1 MANVFTTAATLS
13 KIVPIYYDKVFLETL
28 ESNRVMVFRQFGVKK
43 ALPKREGNTV
53 YWHAWTALNKGKII
67 SESSGNHPQYQG
79 VSVRRVSAKL
89 YLFGD
94 YAQITTFVDQVAISS
109 VVEGAIRLFADAAAW
124 TMDFICSR
132 QLLWKRTSV
141 SAMFES
147 NSISGTVGLLPRL
160 SAYAVCASAAQFQ
173 APTWI
178 IDDLTTRNHTLSS
191 LNGASQATLLT
202 PSIFRWAKLKFKVKM
217 AKPFPN
223 GHYKCIVHP
232 DLVEQLRGSSAFI
245 DLHKYTE
252 SGHKLFDDGTIAGGK
267 SVAPANGLE
276 GYLEGFDIYSSTEAP
291 MCEVVN
297 ALTSSHGAGR
307 YYFSFFFAEGAYGVT
322 DFNGGIQTF
331 VKTPGPSDTSQ
342 PLNIYS
348 TVGYKAIA
356 THAVLN
362 RSACL
367 WLVSGKPTLYG

>member
-13 KIVPIYYDKVFLETL
+13 KIVPIYYDKIFLETL
-28 ESNRVMVFRQFGVKK
+28 EANRVMVFRQFGVKK

-53 YWHAWTALNKGKII
+53 YWHAWTKLNKGKII

-79 VSVRRVSAKL
+79 VSVRRVSARL

-94 YAQITTFVDQVAISS
+94 YAQITSFVDQVAINS

-124 TMDFICSR
+124 TMDYICSR
-132 QLLWKRTSV
+132 QLLWKKTAV
-141 SAMFES
+141 SAMFEAA
-147 NSISGTVGLLPRL
+147 SISGTVGATNLL
-160 SAYAVCASAAQFQ
+160 SACGCVSATQFQ
-173 APTWI
+173 APMWI
-178 IDDLTTRNHTLSS
+178 IDDLSTRNKAFSA

-267 SVAPANGLE
+267 NIYPNNGLE

-291 MCEVVN
+291 MCAVTN
-297 ALTSSHGAGR
+297 ILTSAHGAGR
-307 YYFSFFFAEGAYGVT
+307 YYFSFFFADGAYGVT
-322 DFNGGIQTF
+322 DFNGGVQTF

-362 RSACL
+362 TSACL
-367 WLVSGKPTLYG
+367 WLVSGKPVTVG